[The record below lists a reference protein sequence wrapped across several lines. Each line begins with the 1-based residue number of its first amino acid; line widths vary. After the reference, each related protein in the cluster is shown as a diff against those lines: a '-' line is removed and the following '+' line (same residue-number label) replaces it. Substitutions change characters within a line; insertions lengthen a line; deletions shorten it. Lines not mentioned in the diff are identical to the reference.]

1 MRIVDAP
8 SFWSLFI
15 RLFRTEIN
23 PDFTAFVPRVPGQR
37 TGCLSEQVSCLSG
50 SLWDQSVEQVATAP
64 PDRPTPA
71 KLESILKVM
80 VRKLRV
86 IPDVLHGN

>member
-1 MRIVDAP
+1 MH
-8 SFWSLFI
+8 LFLVCFI
-15 RLFRTEIN
+15 HLFRTEIN
-23 PDFTAFVPRVPGQR
+23 PDFTAFVSRVPGQR
-37 TGCLSEQVSCLSG
+37 IGCLSEQVSCLST
-50 SLWDQSVEQVATAP
+50 SLWDQSAGAVATAP
-64 PDRPTPA
+64 ADRPTPA

>member
-1 MRIVDAP
+1 MH
-8 SFWSLFI
+8 LFLVRFI
-15 RLFRTEIN
+15 HLLQTEIN
-23 PDFTAFVPRVPGQR
+23 PDFTAFVLRVPGQWI
-37 TGCLSEQVSCLSG
+37 GCLSEQVSCLSTNLLG
-50 SLWDQSVEQVATAP
+50 SVSGAVARAP